1 MADQVSRRFSRRK
14 LLRGTGLALAGLAG
28 ASLLAACTP
37 PSQMEPPKPA
47 APAGTAK
54 PAEAAKPA
62 ESKPAEAA
70 KPAAPAAQ
78 PAATTAPAAAA
89 PAKPAAGEVTLKAM
103 YWSSSPE
110 DHKLFEDVFQSFMD
124 KNSGIKVDFDDV
136 PSDDFQQTALT
147 RIVGGTPPDTMELH
161 PSWVLS
167 FIGANQLTELGADR
181 AKDDKAAYIPAQLDF
196 WSREGKLYGMPY
208 YSGPSFMMYNKTVF
222 QKAGIKN
229 PEELEKEGN
238 WTWAALQEAAKKTVS
253 GSGAEKVFGWDAAN
267 GDATNV
273 QFYTSVPIWCNEGE
287 LINKDETAWTIDT
300 PAVQEVFQWHADLI
314 LKDKAIPLPSE
325 LQGIS
330 WLFRTGRVAM
340 AWAGRFRALEVT
352 NVPFEVGIVGTPKG
366 KTGPI
371 NRDGPNASGLPV
383 GGKNLDAAYKL
394 AKFMGGPE
402 AAPTY
407 LASGRALPVQT
418 ALFDSDAFKKS
429 LKPFERVEVYQNSSK
444 TVRAWRVPGRGAEAI
459 RALKAEW
466 EKVLVGQQ
474 DVPTTLKNAKAQ
486 MDPLLKIR

>member
-1 MADQVSRRFSRRK
+1 MADQRARRFSRRSV
-14 LLRGTGLALAGLAG
+14 LRGSGLALFGLAG

-37 PSQMEPPKPA
+37 PSQMESKPA
-47 APAGTAK
+47 APAKPDEAPK

-62 ESKPAEAA
+62 APG
-70 KPAAPAAQ
+70 APAAQ

-110 DHKLFEDVFQSFMD
+110 DHKVFQDVFTAFMD

-181 AKDDKAAYIPAQLDF
+181 AKDDKAAYVPAQLDF
-196 WSREGKLYGMPY
+196 WSKDGKLYGMPY
-208 YSGPSFMMYNKTVF
+208 YSGPSFMMYNRTIF
-222 QKAGIKN
+222 QKAGVKT
-229 PEELEKEGN
+229 PEEYEKEGT
-238 WTWAALQEAAKKTVS
+238 WTWSVLQELAKNVTS
-253 GSGAEKVFGWDAAN
+253 GSGAERIFGWDAAT
-267 GDATNV
+267 DATNL

-287 LINKDETAWTIDT
+287 LVNKEETAWTLDT

-314 LKDKAIPLPSE
+314 TKDKAIPLPSD

-330 WLFRTGRVAM
+330 WLFRTGRLGM
-340 AWAGRFRALEVT
+340 AWAGRFRALEVA
-352 NVPFEVGIVGTPKG
+352 NANFEVGMVGTPKG
-366 KTGPI
+366 KTGPV

-383 GGKNLDAAYKL
+383 GGTNLDAAYKL
-394 AKFMGGPE
+394 ARFMGGPE
-402 AAPTY
+402 AAPVY

-429 LKPFERVEVYQNSSK
+429 LKPFERVEVYLNSAK

-459 RALKAEW
+459 RALKSEW

-474 DVPTTLKNAKAQ
+474 DVPTTLKNAKAT